1 MWCSHSQFKVVL
13 SRSAGNQPEVQETL
27 LKQRKERQKEEKGG
41 ECAHRLPRRLAEK
54 TNVTVLTTNNIEC
67 HETIVPQ
74 PVQALGFTISRI
86 RKLRLPGAFT
96 KRAKESRE
104 QIGSP
109 WGYFYHLLTRM
120 RGSNPKGMT
129 TGSAPVSSPCSW
141 QQPVMPERAICQI

>member
-1 MWCSHSQFKVVL
+1 MPTDSL
-13 SRSAGNQPEVQETL
+13 GGL
-27 LKQRKERQKEEKGG
+27 QK
-41 ECAHRLPRRLAEK
+41 K
-54 TNVTVLTTNNIEC
+54 TNVTVLTTNHTEY

-74 PVQALGFTISRI
+74 PVQALGFTILRI

-120 RGSNPKGMT
+120 RGSDPKGMT
-129 TGSAPVSSPCSW
+129 TGSAPVSL
-141 QQPVMPERAICQI
+141 PVLGNNLSCQKEQSVKSS